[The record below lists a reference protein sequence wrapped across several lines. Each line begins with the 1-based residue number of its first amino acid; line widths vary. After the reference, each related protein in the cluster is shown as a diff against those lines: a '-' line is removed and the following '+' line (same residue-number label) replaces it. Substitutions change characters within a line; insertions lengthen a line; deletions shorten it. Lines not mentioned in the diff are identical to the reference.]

1 MHCMIPLTRYR
12 LLAFVVLLATTAMT
26 QLHAQAAELSR
37 EERSQAVTSLREY
50 QSVFARNRVV
60 FNVHVSATL
69 GQGFPERRDFMIV
82 AEEGKMFTNQFVGA
96 SLDLF
101 SSGVNGLGGLS
112 ARTNFDFQEHSGYQV
127 TVQADGT
134 ITQVKKVCE
143 PVGVMRFSGMRLA
156 EALGWL
162 HHYRERERNHLVD
175 GADFLESA
183 AVVRRIRTDR
193 GETLIVA
200 TSPVSER
207 AFRELHYT
215 DLPDVRLVSRAHIV
229 PGSSEIRARISYQ
242 AQDDGLMV
250 PRGFRETNARVED
263 RANGGPLVIQSS
275 EDAVVTGFSITPI
288 DEAAPFP
295 TIEIPDGIKII
306 DDCVKQQKESSV
318 AAPTPEPNR

>member
-1 MHCMIPLTRYR
+1 MHYMIQLTRYR

-26 QLHAQAAELSR
+26 QVYVQAAELSP
-37 EERSQAVTSLREY
+37 EERSQAVASLREY
-50 QSVFARNRVV
+50 QSVFSRNRVV
-60 FNVHVSATL
+60 FDVRVSKTL
-69 GQGFPERRDFMIV
+69 GQGGPERRDFTLAV
-82 AEEGKMFTNQFVGA
+82 EEGKLFTSQFIGTPLGVFSSDNDRSA
-96 SLDLF
+96 SLT
-101 SSGVNGLGGLS
+101 VQ
-112 ARTNFDFQEHSGYQV
+112 AIFDFEGRSGYQIS
-127 TVQADGT
+127 VQADGT

-162 HHYRERERNHLVD
+162 HHYRKRERNHLVD

-183 AVVRRIRTDR
+183 AVVRRTRTDG

-263 RANGGPLVIQSS
+263 RANGGPLVIQST